1 MEQSITTIQC
11 PNCGQEIDV
20 NDILYHQ
27 LDDELRRKYN
37 DELAREQRKFQAQ
50 ADAVNKEKAAL
61 ESEKRQLQEQISQG
75 IREGVKSERQKLEQK
90 LRSQLEEEQ
99 SERIN
104 AMQQELSGKTEQLK
118 EFNRAKS
125 DIERLKREK
134 EELRAAM
141 ELETEKKLNQL
152 LAQEREKIRKAEEV
166 RVQLKV
172 SEKDQVI
179 SQLKEQLQ
187 EAHRKA
193 EQGSM
198 QLQGEV
204 QELAIEEWL
213 AEQFPL
219 DTIEE
224 IKKGQRGAD
233 CLQTVNTH
241 SRRNCG
247 SIYYESKRT
256 KAFQPAWIEKFKSD
270 IQDKGADIG
279 VLVTE
284 TMPADMER
292 LGLKDGVW
300 ICDFEEFKGLCH
312 VLRDSVVRLS
322 RAVAVQENKGDKMG
336 MLYDYLTGNEF
347 SMQVE
352 AIVEGFTQL
361 QTDLESEKRSMQG
374 IWKKRE
380 KQIQKVL
387 LNTNHMYNSVKGIA
401 GNAVQA
407 VPLLE
412 LPPLDDED
420 EQ

>member
-11 PNCGQEIDV
+11 PNCGQDIDV

-37 DELAREQRKFQAQ
+37 DELAKERKKFQLQ
-50 ADAVNKEKAAL
+50 TDAVNKEKADL
-61 ESEKRQLQEQISQG
+61 ESAKQQLQEQISQG
-75 IREGVKSERQKLEQK
+75 VREGVKNEKQRLERKLK
-90 LRSQLEEEQ
+90 DQLEEEQ

-104 AMQQELSGKTEQLK
+104 AMQQELAGKTEQLK

-134 EELRAAM
+134 EELRAVM
-141 ELETEKKLNQL
+141 ELENEKKLNQRL
-152 LAQEREKIRKAEEV
+152 TEETEKIRKAEES
-166 RVQLKV
+166 RIQLKV

-213 AEQFPL
+213 VEQFPL
-219 DTIEE
+219 DTVEE

-233 CLQTVNTH
+233 CLQIINTH
-241 SRRNCG
+241 SRQNCG

-284 TMPADMER
+284 SMPPEMER

-312 VLRDSVVRLS
+312 VLRESVVRMS

-347 SMQVE
+347 RMQVE
-352 AIVEGFTQL
+352 AIVEGFTQM

-401 GNAVQA
+401 GNAIQA

-412 LPPLDDED
+412 LPSVED
-420 EQ
+420 GE

>member
-11 PNCGQEIDV
+11 PNCGQNIDV

-37 DELAREQRKFQAQ
+37 DELAKERKKFQLQ
-50 ADAVNKEKAAL
+50 ADAVSKQKADL
-61 ESEKRQLQEQISQG
+61 ESAKQQLQEQISQG
-75 IREGVKSERQKLEQK
+75 VREGVKDERQKLEKK
-90 LRSQLEEEQ
+90 LRSQLQEEQ
-99 SERIN
+99 SERIA
-104 AMQQELSGKTEQLK
+104 AMQQELAGKTEQLK

-134 EELRAAM
+134 EELRAAV
-141 ELETEKKLNQL
+141 ELEAEKKLNQM
-152 LAQEREKIRKAEEV
+152 LAEEREKIRKTEEN
-166 RVQLKV
+166 RIQLKV
-172 SEKDQVI
+172 SEKDHVI
-179 SQLKEQLQ
+179 LQLKEQLQ

-219 DTIEE
+219 DSIEE

-233 CLQTVNTH
+233 CLQVVNTH

-270 IQDKGADIG
+270 IQAKGADIG

-284 TMPADMER
+284 AMPPEMER
-292 LGLKDGVW
+292 VGLKEGVW
-300 ICDFEEFKGLCH
+300 ICSFEEFKGVCH
-312 VLRDSVVRLS
+312 LVRESIVRLS
-322 RAVAVQENKGDKMG
+322 RAVATQENKGEKMG

-347 SMQVE
+347 RMQVE
-352 AIVEGFTQL
+352 AIVEGFTQM
-361 QTDLESEKRSMQG
+361 QNDLESEKRSMQG

-401 GNAVQA
+401 GNAIQA

-412 LPPLDDED
+412 LPLDED
-420 EQ
+420 EE

>member
-11 PNCGQEIDV
+11 PNCGQNIDV

-37 DELAREQRKFQAQ
+37 DELAKERKKFQLQ
-50 ADAVNKEKAAL
+50 ADAVSKQKADL
-61 ESEKRQLQEQISQG
+61 ESAKQQLQEQISQG
-75 IREGVKSERQKLEQK
+75 VREGVKDERQKLEKK
-90 LRSQLEEEQ
+90 LRSQLQEEQ
-99 SERIN
+99 SERIA
-104 AMQQELSGKTEQLK
+104 AMQQELAGKTEQLK

-134 EELRAAM
+134 EELRAAV
-141 ELETEKKLNQL
+141 ELEAEKKLNQM
-152 LAQEREKIRKAEEV
+152 LAEEREKIRKTEEN
-166 RVQLKV
+166 RIQLKV
-172 SEKDQVI
+172 SEKDHVI
-179 SQLKEQLQ
+179 LQLKEQLQ

-219 DTIEE
+219 DSIEE

-233 CLQTVNTH
+233 CLQVVNTH
-241 SRRNCG
+241 NRRNCG

-270 IQDKGADIG
+270 IQAKGADIG

-284 TMPADMER
+284 AMPPEMER
-292 LGLKDGVW
+292 VGLKEGVW
-300 ICDFEEFKGLCH
+300 ICSFEEFKGVCH
-312 VLRDSVVRLS
+312 LVRESIVRLS
-322 RAVAVQENKGDKMG
+322 RAVATQENKGEKMG

-347 SMQVE
+347 RMQVE
-352 AIVEGFTQL
+352 AIVEGFTQM
-361 QTDLESEKRSMQG
+361 QNDLESEKRSMQG

-401 GNAVQA
+401 GNAIQA

-412 LPPLDDED
+412 LPLDED
-420 EQ
+420 EE